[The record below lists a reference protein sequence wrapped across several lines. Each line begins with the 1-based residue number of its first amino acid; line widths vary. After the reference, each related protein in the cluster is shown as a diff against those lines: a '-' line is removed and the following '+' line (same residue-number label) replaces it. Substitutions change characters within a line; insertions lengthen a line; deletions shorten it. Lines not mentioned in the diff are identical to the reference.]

1 MRIEDSLRR
10 VESVAAAERL
20 FERRSSAEALRNF
33 LERCDEI
40 LVTNSAEGLRMAHFG
55 CSVASRLDDV
65 EQMASAFAVLGAAH
79 RRIGAFALSEDAFTR
94 GLRLASRSGGLARA
108 DLLQR
113 RALLRAQAG
122 QFLAAL
128 ADADEAVAGRRKLSR
143 FGIREC
149 ETLPCA
155 LVVRAHVYCAI
166 GEMQKSLND
175 NIEALTVTTPALTP
189 RTYSLALSNVDSLQE
204 NASLSVEEV
213 AWFIRMIKG
222 ATKRLTPRHAF
233 ERLKLQWVLAN
244 QLRRLGSTRKAE
256 KILLKIRPG
265 LLRVHLREFLCASL
279 DLADICRFHGD
290 EKTLEVVLEEMASA
304 TASTPNSGIE
314 AGILLA
320 AAAAR
325 HLDAAGADRLRALLK
340 GQPIGTT

>member
-10 VESVAAAERL
+10 VENVAAAERL
-20 FERRSSAEALRNF
+20 FERRCTAQALRNF
-33 LERCDEI
+33 LERCDEV
-40 LVTNSAEGLRMAHFG
+40 LLTNSAEGLRLAHFG
-55 CSVASRLDDV
+55 CSIASRMEDA

-79 RRIGAFALSEDAFTR
+79 RRIGSFPLSEDVFGR
-94 GLRLASRSGGLARA
+94 GLRLASRSGLARA

-113 RALLRAQAG
+113 RALLRAEIG
-122 QFLAAL
+122 QFAGAL
-128 ADADEAVAGRRKLSR
+128 ADADEAVASRRQLAR

-155 LVVRAHVYCAI
+155 LVIRAHVYCGA
-166 GEMQKSLND
+166 GETQKSLND

-204 NASLSVEEV
+204 SASLTVGEV
-213 AWFIRMIKG
+213 ACFMRMVKE
-222 ATKRLTPRHAF
+222 ATKRLTPRHAY

-256 KILLKIRPG
+256 KLLLKIRPG

-290 EKTLEVVLEEMASA
+290 GAALQTVLEEMASA
-304 TASTPNSGIE
+304 TASTSKSGIE
-314 AGILLA
+314 AGVILA

-325 HLDAAGADRLRALLK
+325 HLDAEASERLRALLK
-340 GQPIGTT
+340 AQPIGTA